1 MTATTWVLLLALWAL
16 LMIVVPAFFAG
27 VKALDGEDAPPIRPI
42 DDSCVPLPAAEAVE
56 WAHQASA
63 TGLESTIA
71 ASEVSAHPPGPKAPT
86 GPILR

>member
-1 MTATTWVLLLALWAL
+1 MTATTWVLLL
-16 LMIVVPAFFAG
+16 
-27 VKALDGEDAPPIRPI
+27 
-42 DDSCVPLPAAEAVE
+42 AAEAVE